1 MPLLRHRSRTLLVT
15 MYCLALTATAAR
27 AADWGGITPGTST
40 KDAVRAT
47 YGEPTRSVSKTLDGY
62 DVTDWVYEGE
72 GAPGG
77 IVRLTVEFGLL
88 TGPGFQPDV
97 VRAFRL
103 DPVPGVFTRR
113 TIIAGW
119 GMPFAAG
126 REGDTPEFYYDEG
139 LLVLFDKDGWIAERL
154 IFTLPQP
161 RQNE

>member
-1 MPLLRHRSRTLLVT
+1 MTPHRART
-15 MYCLALTATAAR
+15 LALTFVCLVLGATTAR

-40 KDAVRAT
+40 KDSVRT
-47 YGEPTRSVSKTLDGY
+47 LYGEPTRAASKTLEGY
-62 DVTDWVYEGE
+62 DVIDWVYEGE
-72 GAPGG
+72 RAPRG
-77 IVRLTVEFGLL
+77 IVRLTAEFGLL

-126 REGDTPEFYYDEG
+126 REGETPEFYYEEG
-139 LLVLFDKDGWIAERL
+139 LLVLFDKDGWIAERMV
-154 IFTLPQP
+154 FTMP
-161 RQNE
+161 RPRPKE